1 MKLFQKNEPVS
12 AITHL
17 IAGLLSIAALTLMVI
32 FASKYGKTTHVV
44 GFSIFGASLIFLYFT
59 SAIYHFFPRETK
71 IKRIF
76 QRIDHSMIYVLIA
89 GTYTPIALL
98 MPDRVWGWTIFGI
111 IWGIAVFGIVIKS
124 TGIKIKEWMSVALY
138 IAMGWLAILPIKQL
152 LQWLSFEAFMW
163 LLIGGIF
170 YTTGCIFFALER
182 FIPRKKWFG
191 MHEVFHLFV
200 ISGSFCHFW
209 LMMNYFF

>member
-1 MKLFQKNEPVS
+1 MKLFEKNEPFS

-17 IAGLLSIAALTLMVI
+17 IAALLSIAALTLMII
-32 FASKYGKTTHVV
+32 FAADYGRATHVV

-98 MPDRVWGWTIFGI
+98 MPNRIWGWTIFGI
-111 IWGIAVFGIVIKS
+111 IWGFAIFGIIIKS

-138 IAMGWLAILPIKQL
+138 IAMGWLAILPIRQL

-163 LLIGGIF
+163 LLVGGIF

-182 FIPRKKWFG
+182 FLPRKKWFG

-209 LMMNYFF
+209 LMMNYLY

>member
-1 MKLFQKNEPVS
+1 MKLFGKNEPFS

-17 IAGLLSIAALTLMVI
+17 IAGLLSIAALTLMVV
-32 FASKYGKTTHVV
+32 FAANYGKATHVV

-111 IWGIAVFGIVIKS
+111 IWGCAVFGIVIKS

-138 IAMGWLAILPIKQL
+138 IAMGWLAILPIRQL

-170 YTTGCIFFALER
+170 YTTGCIFFSLER
-182 FIPRKKWFG
+182 FLPRKKWFG
-191 MHEVFHLFV
+191 MHEIFHLFV

-209 LMMNYFF
+209 LMMNYLY